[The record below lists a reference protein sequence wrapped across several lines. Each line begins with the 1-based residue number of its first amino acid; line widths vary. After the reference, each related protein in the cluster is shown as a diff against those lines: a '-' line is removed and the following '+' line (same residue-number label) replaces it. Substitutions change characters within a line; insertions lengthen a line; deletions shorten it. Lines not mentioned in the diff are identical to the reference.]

1 MATGGG
7 PFEDGMNDQ
16 DLPNWSNESVDDRL
30 NNMDWSGQQKKAN
43 RSSEKNKKKFGVESD
58 KRVTN
63 DISPESSPGVGR
75 RRTKTPHTFP
85 HSRYMTQMSVPEQ
98 AELEKLKQRINFS
111 DLDQRSIGSDSQGRA
126 TAANNKRQ
134 LSENRKPFNFLP
146 MQINTNKSKD
156 TLTLLQVQKGK
167 VTDLLRMTGN

>member
-1 MATGGG
+1 MSPRLCIYVKNVCHLKFWPKIFKCTKI
-7 PFEDGMNDQ
+7 FS
-16 DLPNWSNESVDDRL
+16 WFDRGQINL
-30 NNMDWSGQQKKAN
+30 CLYFFLKDWGGQQKKAN

-111 DLDQRSIGSDSQGRA
+111 DLDQVC
-126 TAANNKRQ
+126 K
-134 LSENRKPFNFLP
+134 LF
-146 MQINTNKSKD
+146 
-156 TLTLLQVQKGK
+156 
-167 VTDLLRMTGN
+167 

>member
-1 MATGGG
+1 MI
-7 PFEDGMNDQ
+7 EDI
-16 DLPNWSNESVDDRL
+16 LTFAFTFL
-30 NNMDWSGQQKKAN
+30 KDWGGQQKKAN

-75 RRTKTPHTFP
+75 RRTKTPHTFQ

-111 DLDQRSIGSDSQGRA
+111 DLDQVCE
-126 TAANNKRQ
+126 
-134 LSENRKPFNFLP
+134 LF
-146 MQINTNKSKD
+146 
-156 TLTLLQVQKGK
+156 
-167 VTDLLRMTGN
+167 

>member
-1 MATGGG
+1 MSKYFPGLIEAMLTLT
-7 PFEDGMNDQ
+7 FTF
-16 DLPNWSNESVDDRL
+16 LK
-30 NNMDWSGQQKKAN
+30 DWGGQQKKAN

-111 DLDQRSIGSDSQGRA
+111 DLDQVCE
-126 TAANNKRQ
+126 
-134 LSENRKPFNFLP
+134 LFLK
-146 MQINTNKSKD
+146 IK
-156 TLTLLQVQKGK
+156 L
-167 VTDLLRMTGN
+167 

>member
-1 MATGGG
+1 
-7 PFEDGMNDQ
+7 MNSV
-16 DLPNWSNESVDDRL
+16 LSFLRLTKCFFSIPNYFPGLIEYIVTL
-30 NNMDWSGQQKKAN
+30 TFTFLKDWGGQQKKAN

-75 RRTKTPHTFP
+75 RRTKTAHTFP

-111 DLDQRSIGSDSQGRA
+111 DLDQVCE
-126 TAANNKRQ
+126 
-134 LSENRKPFNFLP
+134 LF
-146 MQINTNKSKD
+146 
-156 TLTLLQVQKGK
+156 
-167 VTDLLRMTGN
+167 